1 MGSMTDG
8 KKRATQKQVD
18 AIVLFYRR
26 HKRMP
31 TYAEICTIFGYKS
44 KNAAAKLV
52 HKLIADGLMVKDK
65 TGRLLPPNT
74 PEQVR
79 LLGLVEAGFPAPVE
93 EQEINTMSLD
103 EWLVED
109 RDGTYLLRVKGN
121 SMIDAS
127 IADGDYVL
135 VLRTHNI
142 KPGDIVVANIDGE
155 WTLKY
160 LRQKNGKQYLEAA
173 NPEYP
178 DMHPSESLEVEAKVV
193 AVIRKLHE

>member
-1 MGSMTDG
+1 MAEG
-8 KKRATQKQVD
+8 KRKATQKQID
-18 AIVLFYRR
+18 AIVHFHRR

-31 TYAEICTIFGYKS
+31 THAEICTIFGYKS

-52 HKLIADGLMVKDK
+52 NKLIAEGRMTKDK
-65 TGRLLPPNT
+65 TGRLLPPNS

-109 RDGTYLLRVKGN
+109 RDGTYMLRVKGN

-135 VLRTHNI
+135 VLRTHAI
-142 KPGDIVVANIDGE
+142 APGDIVVANIDGE

-160 LRQKNGKQYLEAA
+160 LRQKNGQQYLEAA
-173 NPEYP
+173 NAEYP
-178 DMHPSESLEVEAKVV
+178 DMYPSESLHIEAKVV
-193 AVIRKLHE
+193 AVIRKFDR